1 MLFKPQVVQAKV
13 CACCFFSSSVVQISG
28 HGVLQQPLGR
38 IHLAAMTAGHG
49 VHPSLI
55 AHKTS
60 GSFIEE
66 STPTTSPRGEKMWRE
81 KAHASGLIRF
91 LCSHREALPV
101 AGAVEE
107 STSKR
112 AAVANRIFLLPRVK
126 PILKGQMS
134 EKGPLGS
141 QTRGFQ
147 QSILLY
153 YGKVV
158 KNLRE
163 TFEREAWWSMG
174 RSCIVLWPGCLCE
187 QKPRQ
192 PSIQNITCR

>member
-1 MLFKPQVVQAKV
+1 MLFKLQVGPAKV
-13 CACCFFSSSVVQISG
+13 CACGFFSSSFVQIRG

-38 IHLAAMTAGHG
+38 IHLAAMTAGHEL
-49 VHPSLI
+49 P
-55 AHKTS
+55 
-60 GSFIEE
+60 F
-66 STPTTSPRGEKMWRE
+66 PNDNTTQNQWVLHRGEHSNYFSSRGARKRE

-163 TFEREAWWSMG
+163 TFEREA
-174 RSCIVLWPGCLCE
+174 
-187 QKPRQ
+187 
-192 PSIQNITCR
+192 